1 MYGTLL
7 LLVML
12 IALSV
17 FGLVALEVAARRS
30 PEGKPQGAKPKRRL
44 R

>member
-7 LLVML
+7 LLVIL

-30 PEGKPQGAKPKRRL
+30 PEGKPQAARPKRRL